1 MLVNNKLTGFTVG
14 RMVFYRLDAGLGV
27 LLVTLG
33 PSAL

>member
-1 MLVNNKLTGFTVG
+1 MFVNNKLIGFTVG
-14 RMVFYRLDAGLGV
+14 RMVFYRLDTGVGV